1 MTLDELDRHIA
12 VGLDFGV
19 GQMQIPAQSLV
30 VVEDTVV
37 GQGKGV
43 TVHSTGEGVVV
54 VGLAGAALGGHSG
67 VAHDGVDVVGQEK
80 PELMGGEGLLVDV
93 EPSAAAVGNAG
104 GVGAS
109 GLTSDGER
117 LKELCPLPAI
127 EIVTRVH
134 QTEKAAHYASTSLS
148 TGSLT

>member
-1 MTLDELDRHIA
+1 MPLYELDRHIA
-12 VGLDFGV
+12 VGLDPGV
-19 GQMQIPAQSLV
+19 GQVQIPAQSLV

-43 TVHSTGEGVVV
+43 TVHVAGEGVVV

-104 GVGAS
+104 GIGAP
-109 GLTSDGER
+109 GLTGNGEGTEQPG
-117 LKELCPLPAI
+117 LLPAA
-127 EIVTRVH
+127 ETVAGVH